1 MPTPNIPQVQT
12 ANTFDQWR
20 IYTNNTINAVNEL
33 RSTTY
38 EKEAGLLYLSNTD
51 ISTALL
57 VSGNATVQKTL
68 TVGNLIAANAN
79 ITNNLTA
86 TNANITG
93 TLTLAGVDIAQA
105 LSNAA
110 NTVMISANNGATL
123 TASRLNFVNTS
134 TVMVAVTSG
143 LNGNANVSFTVS
155 GGAGAQGVQG
165 TVGAQGVQGAVGA
178 QGAPGGGSPGSGA
191 QGPQGVQGAAGAQG
205 VQGAAGAQGN
215 QGFQGAAGAQGH
227 QGFQGAAG
235 AQGNQG
241 FQGHQGFQGR
251 QGAAGAQGATGPST
265 VINATNDTSTNPLY
279 PVLVGATGSDQTAK
293 ASTSK
298 LSYNANSG
306 RLTATEISGTHYG
319 DGSNLTGIGIPRA
332 ASSTSAGAVSYN
344 GHTSAAGEFYGGTTN
359 PSGTTRIN
367 YAGDLYVNNLY
378 AINEISAFVSD
389 ERLKNIEGNIGG
401 ALDKVQKLN
410 GFFFKFNET
419 AKDLGYVGDERM
431 VGVSAQ
437 QVKEI
442 LPEVIA
448 DAPIDNKYMTVH
460 YDKLVPLL
468 IEAIKE
474 LKKEVDEL
482 RGKI

>member
-20 IYTNNTINAVNEL
+20 IYTNGTINAVNEL

-57 VSGNATVQKTL
+57 VAGNATVQKTL

-93 TLTLAGVDIAQA
+93 TLTLAGVNVSSSLA
-105 LSNAA
+105 NAA

-123 TASRLNFVNTS
+123 AASRLNFINTS
-134 TVMVAVTSG
+134 TLTVSVTSG
-143 LNGNANVSFTVS
+143 ISGNANVAFTVIGGGG
-155 GGAGAQGVQG
+155 GGAQ
-165 TVGAQGVQGAVGA
+165 
-178 QGAPGGGSPGSGA
+178 
-191 QGPQGVQGAAGAQG
+191 GAQG
-205 VQGAAGAQGN
+205 VQGAAGAQGSA
-215 QGFQGAAGAQGH
+215 GVQGAAGAQGSAGA
-227 QGFQGAAG
+227 QGAAGVQGAAG
-235 AQGNQG
+235 AQGSAGAQG
-241 FQGHQGFQGR
+241 AAGVQGSAGAQGAAGV
-251 QGAAGAQGATGPST
+251 QGAAGAQGAIGPST
-265 VINATNDTSTNPLY
+265 TINATNDTSTNPLY

-319 DGSNLTGIGIPRA
+319 DGSNLTGIPIARA
-332 ASSTSAGAVSYN
+332 ASSTSTGAVAYN

-378 AINEISAFVSD
+378 AINDISAFVSD
-389 ERLKNIEGNIGG
+389 ERLKSIEGNIGG

-410 GFFFKFNET
+410 GFFFRFNDT
-419 AKDLGYVGDERM
+419 AKELGYVGDERL

-482 RGKI
+482 KSKI

>member
-20 IYTNNTINAVNEL
+20 IYTNNTINAANEL

-57 VSGNATVQKTL
+57 VAGNATVQRTL

-93 TLTLAGVDIAQA
+93 TLTLAGVNIAQA

-123 TASRLNFVNTS
+123 TASRLNFVNTATL
-134 TVMVAVTSG
+134 TVSVTSG
-143 LNGNANVSFTVS
+143 TSGNANVAFTVS
-155 GGAGAQGVQG
+155 GG
-165 TVGAQGVQGAVGA
+165 VGAQGVQGAPGVGSPGA
-178 QGAPGGGSPGSGA
+178 QGVQGAPGSGSATPGA
-191 QGPQGVQGAAGAQG
+191 QGVQGSAGAQGVQGAAGAQG
-205 VQGAAGAQGN
+205 VQGAAGAQGV
-215 QGFQGAAGAQGH
+215 QGLAGAQGV
-227 QGFQGAAG
+227 QGRIG
-235 AQGNQG
+235 AQGAIGSQG
-241 FQGHQGFQGR
+241 VQGVKGD
-251 QGAAGAQGATGPST
+251 AGAQGATGPST

-279 PVLVGATGSDQTAK
+279 PVLVGAAGSDQTAK
-293 ASTSK
+293 ASTTK
-298 LSYNANSG
+298 LSYNGNTG

-319 DGSNLTGIGIPRA
+319 DGSNLSGIAIPRA
-332 ASSTSAGAVSYN
+332 AGSGTIGAMAFN
-344 GHTSAAGEFYGGTTN
+344 GNIKASGQLYDGTTAPTN
-359 PSGTTRIN
+359 TTRLN
-367 YAGDLYVNNLY
+367 YDGNLY
-378 AINEISAFVSD
+378 AYSLFAIDDITAFVSD
-389 ERLKNIEGNIGG
+389 ERLKSIEGNIGG

-410 GFFFKFNET
+410 GFFFRFNDT

-482 RGKI
+482 KSKL

>member
-20 IYTNNTINAVNEL
+20 IYTNNTINAANEL

-57 VSGNATVQKTL
+57 VAGNATVQKIL
-68 TVGNLIAANAN
+68 TVGTLIAANAN
-79 ITNNLTA
+79 ITNNLTT

-93 TLTLAGVDIAQA
+93 TVTLAGVNVSAA
-105 LSNAA
+105 LANAA
-110 NTVMISANNGATL
+110 NTVMISANSGATL
-123 TASRLNFVNTS
+123 SASRLNFINTS
-134 TVMVAVTSG
+134 TLTVSVTSG
-143 LNGNANVSFTVS
+143 TSGNANVAFTVI
-155 GGAGAQGVQG
+155 GGGGG
-165 TVGAQGVQGAVGA
+165 GSPGAQGVQGAVGA
-178 QGAPGGGSPGSGA
+178 QGV
-191 QGPQGVQGAAGAQG
+191 QGPQGVQGVQGAVGTGSPGAQG
-205 VQGAAGAQGN
+205 VQGAIGAQGVQGR
-215 QGFQGAAGAQGH
+215 QGFQGAFGAQGV
-227 QGFQGAAG
+227 QGAKG
-235 AQGNQG
+235 D
-241 FQGHQGFQGR
+241 
-251 QGAAGAQGATGPST
+251 AGAQGATGPST
-265 VINATNDTSTNPLY
+265 TINATNDTSTNPLY
-279 PVLVGATGSDQTAK
+279 PVLVGGTGSDQTAK
-293 ASTSK
+293 ASTTK

-332 ASSTSAGAVSYN
+332 ASSTSTGAVAYN
-344 GHTSAAGEFYGGTTN
+344 GHTLAAGEFYGGTTN

-378 AINEISAFVSD
+378 AINEVSAFVSD
-389 ERLKNIEGNIGG
+389 ERLKSIEGNIGG

-482 RGKI
+482 KSKI

>member
-20 IYTNNTINAVNEL
+20 IYTNGTINAVNEL

-57 VSGNATVQKTL
+57 VAGNATVQKTL

-93 TLTLAGVDIAQA
+93 TLTLAGVNVSAA
-105 LSNAA
+105 LANAA

-123 TASRLNFVNTS
+123 AASRLNFINTS
-134 TVMVAVTSG
+134 TLTVSVTSG
-143 LNGNANVSFTVS
+143 ISGNANVAFTVVGGGGS
-155 GGAGAQGVQG
+155 G
-165 TVGAQGVQGAVGA
+165 TPGAQGVQGAVGA
-178 QGAPGGGSPGSGA
+178 QGVQGAIGA
-191 QGPQGVQGAAGAQG
+191 QGVQGRQGVQGALGAQG
-205 VQGAAGAQGN
+205 VQGAKGD
-215 QGFQGAAGAQGH
+215 
-227 QGFQGAAG
+227 
-235 AQGNQG
+235 
-241 FQGHQGFQGR
+241 
-251 QGAAGAQGATGPST
+251 AGAQGATGPST
-265 VINATNDTSTNPLY
+265 AINATNDTSTNPLY
-279 PVLVGATGSDQTAK
+279 PVLVGADGSNETPK
-293 ASTSK
+293 VSKTK

-319 DGSNLTGIGIPRA
+319 DGSNLSGIPIARA
-332 ASSTSAGAVSYN
+332 ASSTSTGAVAYN

-389 ERLKNIEGNIGG
+389 ERLKSIEGNIGG

-410 GFFFKFNET
+410 GFFFKFNDT